1 MFGTW
6 FSTLAN
12 GVIVLGLHGLAFIGG
27 WIEQIGAATDTA
39 RLVTVGVVS
48 SLIMPSES
56 VWRRASFEMQSSFA
70 RSLRFSP
77 FSEASAPSAA
87 MVGYAIAYLLVA
99 LAVALYHFHR
109 RDL

>member
-27 WIEQIGAATDTA
+27 WIEQIGAATDTP

-48 SLIMPSES
+48 SLIMPSEAI
-56 VWRRASFEMQSSFA
+56 WRRASFEMQSSFA
-70 RSLRFSP
+70 RSFRFSP
-77 FSEASAPSAA
+77 FSEASAPSPA
-87 MVGYAIAYLLVA
+87 MVEYAIAYLLVA
-99 LAVALYHFHR
+99 LIIAVYHFHQ